1 VKRYDDPTVLST
13 VAVADERLGVDI
25 VASRYASR

>member
-25 VASRYASR
+25 VASR